1 MNATRCPRSDARY
14 DGNMPDWILTLLAWG
29 LLAIVVLVGLAVLAA
44 PLHLWLQ
51 WESERTIKK
60 LRGD

>member
-1 MNATRCPRSDARY
+1 
-14 DGNMPDWILTLLAWG
+14 MPDWILTLLAWG